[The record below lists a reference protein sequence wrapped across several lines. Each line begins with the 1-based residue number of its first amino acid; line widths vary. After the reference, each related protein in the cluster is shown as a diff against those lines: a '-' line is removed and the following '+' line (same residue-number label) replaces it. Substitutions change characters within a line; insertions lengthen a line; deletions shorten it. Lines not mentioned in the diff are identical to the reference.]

1 MKPSV
6 ALEAHRDEIRRII
19 EAHRA
24 KNARIFG
31 SVARGEDTEESDLD
45 LLIDPTPKT
54 SLLDIGAIR
63 HELRELLGV
72 KVDVLTP
79 RSLPDRTRD
88 AIIAGAIPGM
98 SRDALDVKRI
108 RRSRYNGDRTNRALY
123 RRVERSILQR

>member
-1 MKPSV
+1 MKPSI

-79 RSLPDRTRD
+79 RALPDRTRD
-88 AIIAGAIPGM
+88 EIIAGAIP
-98 SRDALDVKRI
+98 V
-108 RRSRYNGDRTNRALY
+108 
-123 RRVERSILQR
+123 

>member
-1 MKPSV
+1 MRPSL
-6 ALEAHRDEIRRII
+6 AIQGHRDEIRRVV

-31 SVARGEDTEESDLD
+31 SVARGEDNEESDLD

-54 SLLDIGAIR
+54 SLFDIGAIR

-79 RSLPDRTRD
+79 GALPPRTRD
-88 AIIAGAIPGM
+88 AIIAGAIP
-98 SRDALDVKRI
+98 V
-108 RRSRYNGDRTNRALY
+108 
-123 RRVERSILQR
+123 

>member
-1 MKPSV
+1 MDNRRKRLLFRATHRGTKESDALIGGFISRVV
-6 ALEAHRDEIRRII
+6 ADLSDDQVTEAE
-19 EAHRA
+19 
-24 KNARIFG
+24 NLL
-31 SVARGEDTEESDLD
+31 EESDLD

-88 AIIAGAIPGM
+88 AIIAGAIP
-98 SRDALDVKRI
+98 V
-108 RRSRYNGDRTNRALY
+108 
-123 RRVERSILQR
+123 

>member
-88 AIIAGAIPGM
+88 AIIASAIP
-98 SRDALDVKRI
+98 V
-108 RRSRYNGDRTNRALY
+108 
-123 RRVERSILQR
+123 

>member
-88 AIIAGAIPGM
+88 AIIAGAIP
-98 SRDALDVKRI
+98 V
-108 RRSRYNGDRTNRALY
+108 
-123 RRVERSILQR
+123 

>member
-1 MKPSV
+1 MLDCVRILIRPRILVTLIYVTAMKPSD
-6 ALEAHRDEIRRII
+6 ALQAHRDEIRRVV

-79 RSLPDRTRD
+79 GALPERSRD
-88 AIIAGAIPGM
+88 AIVAGAVP
-98 SRDALDVKRI
+98 V
-108 RRSRYNGDRTNRALY
+108 
-123 RRVERSILQR
+123 